1 MDALGLVVM
10 VSVPS
15 GSGWA
20 CGLCPTRQDF
30 AELGTVQ
37 TVQYSSTYL
46 VL

>member
-1 MDALGLVVM
+1 MDNLKMDALCLVVM

-15 GSGWA
+15 RSGWA
-20 CGLCPTRQDF
+20 CGLCPTRQV

-37 TVQYSSTYL
+37 YSTYL